1 MAAREILD
9 RFSNEVM
16 SEAFKAIAG
25 LDGDI
30 GAGLGDA
37 FIKIGVDCPS
47 FRRG

>member
-1 MAAREILD
+1 MAASEMLE
-9 RFSNEVM
+9 RFSKEVM

-25 LDGDI
+25 SDGEI

-37 FIKIGVDCPS
+37 FIKIGVDCPL